1 MQILMLGGT
10 GTISHYVTEKYRDM
24 GHFVTAINRGNR
36 KYLNTEHVE
45 YIIGNA
51 NQKESLLEKVKGRTF
66 DKVID
71 FTTFDEETMK
81 MKIEVLSGK
90 CRHYAFIS
98 SVAVYEKSADTECY
112 AEHMPV
118 GNSKWLYGRKKSEC
132 ERTLRD
138 ARHRDFNYTI
148 IRPALTCGEMF
159 IPYSPID
166 TYNMRGYLIHCIL
179 TGKEIL
185 SANIGNDEMQVMH
198 AADMASN
205 IYNLLCTDEC
215 MNECFNLCGDEYIT
229 SNQILQKLTDCLGKK
244 AAACYVPQAEFVHNT
259 SIPPLIM
266 LSIMI
271 GMCHLSGTAG

>member
-179 TGKEIL
+179 
-185 SANIGNDEMQVMH
+185 
-198 AADMASN
+198 
-205 IYNLLCTDEC
+205 
-215 MNECFNLCGDEYIT
+215 
-229 SNQILQKLTDCLGKK
+229 
-244 AAACYVPQAEFVHNT
+244 
-259 SIPPLIM
+259 
-266 LSIMI
+266 
-271 GMCHLSGTAG
+271 